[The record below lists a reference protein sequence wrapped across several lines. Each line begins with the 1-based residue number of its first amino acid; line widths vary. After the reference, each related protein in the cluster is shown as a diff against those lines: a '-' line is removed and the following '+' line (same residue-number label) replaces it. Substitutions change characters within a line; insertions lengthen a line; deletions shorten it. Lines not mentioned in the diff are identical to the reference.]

1 MPNAIVRASATA
13 LPNSTLPR
21 RGFLRQL
28 CHLPLIGGG
37 VALLG
42 VPMAVAESAPDAA
55 MPVAVD
61 PVYAAIAEHK
71 RALAAFTAVCSR
83 LQDIDDDDVTDE
95 QDAEYRAAELAEKD
109 ALEAVANTVPTT
121 REGAIEALRTACSDP
136 VNGRPIGLFMVTL
149 LNVAF
154 PSVMAEV

>member
-37 VALLG
+37 AALLG
-42 VPMAVAESAPDAA
+42 VPTAVAEPAPAA
-55 MPVAVD
+55 MPFAVD

-71 RALAAFTAVCSR
+71 RALAAFTAICSK
-83 LQDIDDDDVTDE
+83 LQDVDDDDLTDE
-95 QDAEYRAAELAEKD
+95 QNAEYQAAEKAEKD